1 MELLAPAGNMD
12 CLHAAV
18 RAGADAVYLGA
29 QEFNARRGAGNFTL
43 DELQE
48 ACHYAH
54 LRGVRI
60 YLTVNT
66 VVLESEMKAALELVR
81 QAYRR
86 GVDAFIVQDLGLASR
101 MRALLPEADLHISTQ
116 MDIHNMGGLAAAQ
129 RLGASRVTLAREL
142 SLTEVEALSEAAADA
157 GMDIEVFAHGA
168 LCICYSGQCLMSSLV
183 GGRSANRG
191 RCAQPCRLPYELFNK
206 AQRKAL
212 QVPGEYLLS
221 PKDLCTIDLLGE
233 LAAAGVAS
241 LKIEGRMKS
250 PEYVSAVTGVYRQVL
265 DRLYEREEAV
275 DQTSADEEASAENCA
290 MDGAAVA
297 EGEAAEDAEPAAQET
312 VDQAA
317 AAQEAPEPIRVHA
330 TDEEKRVLSE
340 AFSRGFTQA
349 YLVGETGNEMMSYQ
363 RPNNRGLLV
372 GRVDSARGGVVR
384 VKLDI
389 SVAAGDTLEFWTGRG
404 HFAHLVT
411 EQDIKNEAW
420 LAISGPMGKT
430 GRGDR
435 VFRVREAAAAYVDDP
450 LEPRIPVAGRV
461 CLRIGEPLLVEFW
474 PAHEAG
480 NHVGE
485 RLVSNLAD
493 DAIAARPIGRCDGAV
508 VEKARTRAVDR
519 DDVISHVARMGTTP
533 FSLAEGA
540 LDVEL
545 DAGVGISFSQLHK
558 ARAQALAAL
567 EEAIAPT
574 SLRTLPHAA
583 ATVRP
588 STAHPKGCQ
597 VCAIAT
603 NPACARAARKGGADV
618 IYIPTLNYKR
628 GEAMVAGQQSP
639 TVENGGY
646 PKRSAFATPV
656 VAHDPIEGTRE
667 ERFEFNAETVIRDD
681 ATVLA
686 ENLGQLL
693 AMRAK
698 GIAVEAGPHIPV
710 LNQAALDVLAETG
723 VERVWLSPELTLS
736 QIRELSKDKSAS
748 LGLFVAGAAELMVTE
763 HCVLQSQ
770 GACNHNCRKCV
781 RRKSPHFLKDRKGF
795 EMPVITDRC
804 GRSHIYN
811 AVPLDL
817 CHLMPDLIAAG
828 VDAVMV
834 DATLMNVEETGIAV
848 RRAVRARDVALKTGD
863 AIGKNADSTS
873 GHIFRGLE

>member
-1 MELLAPAGNMD
+1 MHKEKMELLAPAGNMA

-18 RAGADAVYLGA
+18 RAGADAVYLGT

-66 VVLESEMKAALELVR
+66 LVLESEMRSALELVR

-86 GVDAFIVQDLGLASR
+86 GVDAFIVQDLGLASH

-116 MDIHNMGGLAAAQ
+116 MDIHNMGGLAAAR
-129 RLGASRVTLAREL
+129 RLGASRITLAREL
-142 SLTEVEALSEAAADA
+142 SLPEVAALSAEAAQA

-191 RCAQPCRLPYELFNK
+191 RCAQPCRLPYELYNK

-212 QVPGEYLLS
+212 QVPGDYLLS
-221 PKDLCTIDLLGE
+221 PKDLCTIDLLAE

-265 DRLYEREEAV
+265 DRLYEQ
-275 DQTSADEEASAENCA
+275 DGQDGQ
-290 MDGAAVA
+290 DGA
-297 EGEAAEDAEPAAQET
+297 PA
-312 VDQAA
+312 QAA
-317 AAQEAPEPIRVHA
+317 LPTTKPARA

-349 YLVGETGNEMMSYQ
+349 YLVGDTGNEMMSYQ

-372 GRVDSARGGVVR
+372 GRVDSARAGVVR
-384 VKLDI
+384 VKLELP
-389 SVAAGDTLEFWTGRG
+389 VAAGDTLEFWTGRG
-404 HFAHLVT
+404 HFAYVVS
-411 EQDIKNEAW
+411 EQDIKNESW
-420 LAISGPMGKT
+420 LAISGSLGKT

-435 VFRVREAAAAYVDDP
+435 VFRVREAAAAYVDEP
-450 LEPRIPVAGRV
+450 LEPRVPVAGRV

-474 PAHEAG
+474 PARAPGE
-480 NHVGE
+480 HVGE
-485 RLVSNLAD
+485 RLANNTT
-493 DAIAARPIGRCDGAV
+493 AARAIGRFEGAV

-519 DDVISHVARMGTTP
+519 ADVVSHVARMGTTP
-533 FSLAEGA
+533 FSLMEDE

-545 DAGVGISFSQLHK
+545 DGGVGISFSQLHK
-558 ARAQALAAL
+558 ARAQALARL
-567 EEAIAPT
+567 EEAIAPGG
-574 SLRTLPHAA
+574 LRHLPSAPTPARPAA
-583 ATVRP
+583 
-588 STAHPKGCQ
+588 AHPKGCL
-597 VCAIAT
+597 VCALAT
-603 NPACARAARKGGADV
+603 NPACARAARRSGADV
-618 IYIPTLNYKR
+618 IYIPALNFKH
-628 GEAMVAGQQSP
+628 GDAMVAGQQSP

-646 PKRSAFATPV
+646 PKRSAFALPV
-656 VAHDPIEGTRE
+656 VAHDPIGGSRE
-667 ERFEFNAETVIRDD
+667 DRFGFNAASVVRDD
-681 ATVLA
+681 AVALA

-693 AMRAK
+693 EMRARD
-698 GIAVEAGPHIPV
+698 IAVEAAPHIPA
-710 LNQAALDVLAETG
+710 LNHASLDFLARAG
-723 VERVWLSPELTLS
+723 AGRVWLSPELTLS
-736 QIRELSKDKSAS
+736 QMRELAKDKPAS

-770 GACNHNCRKCV
+770 GSCNHECRKCA

-795 EMPVITDRC
+795 EMPVVTDRC

-817 CHLMPDLIAAG
+817 CHLMPELIAAG
-828 VDAVMV
+828 IDAVMV
-834 DATLMNVEETGIAV
+834 DATLMNVEETGVAV
-848 RRAVRARDVALKTGD
+848 RRAVRARDLALKTGD
-863 AIGKNADSTS
+863 AIGKLADTTS
-873 GHIFRGLE
+873 GHVFRAIE